1 VHFVD
6 VETEG
11 EATGEAGK
19 PTATTKEFQ
28 LRFINTD
35 MSDSPTILGGYRAW
49 SNIPTTS
56 SDLRSNTL
64 ERFEPPTCRSLWL
77 EPRYIRR
84 SEQNDIL
91 DSNGPFRSAPKLQLA
106 AGISRLWPW
115 ESSTSSSAVSMSLF
129 IVNRAYSSAA
139 LVWIRILVARAAD
152 YVACTMRSLRSS

>member
-1 VHFVD
+1 MHFVD

-19 PTATTKEFQ
+19 PTATTNEFQ

-106 AGISRLWPW
+106 VQSRHW
-115 ESSTSSSAVSMSLF
+115 SANGPAQVLA
-129 IVNRAYSSAA
+129 VCGRGNRVPLQA
-139 LVWIRILVARAAD
+139 LSPCRF
-152 YVACTMRSLRSS
+152 S